1 MREQATMFNRIGG
14 SLVIASILA
23 CMSGAVEA
31 KSLTSAALAAWLER
45 YGAAWE
51 ARDASAAGSLFAPD
65 ARYRESPFDEPM
77 KGRSGIEEYWR
88 SVTAD
93 QREVRFES
101 RIIAVNGNT
110 GVAHWSAKFRRES
123 TGAMV
128 ELDGVFVLEFDS
140 SGQCSTL
147 REWWHVRGGT

>member
-1 MREQATMFNRIGG
+1 MFNRIGS
-14 SLVIASILA
+14 SLIIAAILA
-23 CMSGAVEA
+23 CMSAAVEA
-31 KSLTSAALAAWLER
+31 KALTPAALEAWLER

-51 ARDASAAGSLFAPD
+51 ARDGSAAGRLFTTD
-65 ARYRESPFDEPM
+65 VRYHESPFDEPK

-93 QREVRFES
+93 QREVQFES

-110 GVAHWSAKFRRES
+110 GVAHWSAKFRLES
-123 TGAMV
+123 SGAMV

-140 SGQCSTL
+140 LDQCSTL
-147 REWWHVRGGT
+147 REWWHVRGSE